1 MRRNPPHAGEVHP
14 DGDEILYLISGGV
27 DVILE
32 EADGDRTVSVKPGQA
47 VVVPQGV
54 WHRVELRE
62 PSHLLFITPGPGGAH
77 RPLPR

>member
-1 MRRNPPHAGEVHP
+1 MTKSSTSFPV
-14 DGDEILYLISGGV
+14 GV
-27 DVILE
+27 DVMLE

-54 WHRVELRE
+54 WHRLELRE
-62 PSHLLFITPGPGGAH
+62 PSHLLFITPRPGGAH